1 VTFKLLGKAFVVL
14 TLVAIFLFLGL
25 WQLDAANKLQAAKK
39 VTPDTTI
46 YQLSDLASP
55 AMALDSRSVGKK
67 VSLRGNYILTFR
79 APNQIDK
86 QGVTSDWEVALMQVD
101 QSSAVLV
108 LRGYWK
114 DRLTSPGVAMSSDG
128 VSTGVD
134 LQAIVQPRQF
144 EDVSTNSPGVI
155 SRVDSSVIVAE
166 TDLDLFDGFLL
177 ATGEQVSEGVIDR
190 DRITLAPV
198 ESKATGYYWQ
208 HISYVIIWWLMAAI
222 VIYLP
227 FYRKR
232 QESDTLSV

>member
-1 VTFKLLGKAFVVL
+1 MTIKLFGKALVVL
-14 TLVAIFLFLGL
+14 TLVAIFGFLGL
-25 WQLDAANKLQAAKK
+25 WQLDAANKLQEAKK
-39 VTPDTTI
+39 VAPDPSV

-55 AMALDSRSVGKK
+55 ATALDSRSVGKK

-79 APNQIDK
+79 APNQSD
-86 QGVTSDWEVALMQVD
+86 QQELVSDWEVALMQVD

-114 DRLTSPGVAMSSDG
+114 DRLTTPGVATSSDG

-144 EDVSTNSPGVI
+144 DDVSTNSPGVI
-155 SRVDSSVIVAE
+155 SRVDSSVIVAL
-166 TDLDLFDGFLL
+166 TDLDLYDGFLL
-177 ATGEQVSEGVIDR
+177 ATSEQVSEGVIDR
-190 DRITLAPV
+190 ARITLAPV

-232 QESDTLSV
+232 QESDTLSA

>member
-1 VTFKLLGKAFVVL
+1 MTFKLLGKAFVVL

-39 VTPDTTI
+39 VAPDTTI

-86 QGVTSDWEVALMQVD
+86 QGITSDWEVALMQVD

-114 DRLTSPGVAMSSDG
+114 DRLRSPGVAMS
-128 VSTGVD
+128 TGID

-144 EDVSTNSPGVI
+144 DDVSTNSPGVI

-166 TDLDLFDGFLL
+166 TDLDLYDGFLL

-222 VIYLP
+222 VIFLP